1 MSWSLVTKPA
11 QASIWDWI
19 AAQFQ
24 SKEASDNMTT
34 SITQEG
40 VSSEKHVTETSSNLL
55 NVINLHV
62 LGAPTSEDAT
72 ASSMLRESVGPG
84 LISVVNSGIV
94 AMYEPP
100 ASSRTYMADLLQNAK
115 IIPEAQ
121 AQGLGFSSLD
131 PVLETWKSFR
141 NIAYL
146 FFVVLF

>member
-1 MSWSLVTKPA
+1 MRRILSRILVFVLTFLVSWSLVTKPA
-11 QASIWDWI
+11 QASIWDWLK
-19 AAQFQ
+19 AQFQ
-24 SKEASDNMTT
+24 SEEASNNMTT

-94 AMYEPP
+94 AMYDIKPVQEHIWLIYYQTLRLSTQAKVGLFFT
-100 ASSRTYMADLLQNAK
+100 ASST
-115 IIPEAQ
+115 
-121 AQGLGFSSLD
+121 
-131 PVLETWKSFR
+131 
-141 NIAYL
+141 
-146 FFVVLF
+146 